1 MVIKIM
7 DLIGS
12 STKSWPD
19 AVEEA
24 VSKAGQSI
32 RNINEAEIVSLRA
45 KIENGKITQYLA
57 SIKIGFSV
65 E

>member
-7 DLIGS
+7 ELIGS
-12 STKSWPD
+12 STKSWPV

-45 KIENGKITQYLA
+45 KIEKGKITEYLA
-57 SIKIGFSV
+57 SIKLSFSV